1 MRISDWSSDVCSSD
15 LLSLPLRWDDDCRHI
30 AAYAAI
36 PRCQY
41 RALLEFDEQ
50 RVHDRKIVLASKG
63 RQIIGYRQCDGW
75 QACLSIQ
82 GPKLV
87 FHPMRIADQPNG
99 LAMNVQKRGRESGG
113 ERMVKY

>member
-15 LLSLPLRWDDDCRHI
+15 LCRHI

-87 FHPMRIADQPNG
+87 FHPMRIDRKSTRLNSRSLMRSSYAVFCLKIKKKTIHTIPTN
-99 LAMNVQKRGRESGG
+99 
-113 ERMVKY
+113 

>member
-15 LLSLPLRWDDDCRHI
+15 LCRHI

-99 LAMNVQKRGRESGG
+99 LAMNVQIAKDRKSTRLNSSH
-113 ERMVKY
+113 